1 MLNLKFTEVPIPMV
15 INAKNITN
23 SSGLFTGFLNLTID
37 KAPIIP
43 SDKAKFP
50 AIKVVTIIV
59 ITGNKQKVKVWWYVK
74 AQSCLAIDNEYLML
88 NPHKIER
95 SVNNIYSKKL

>member
-59 ITGNKQKVKVWWYVK
+59 ITGNKQKV
-74 AQSCLAIDNEYLML
+74 
-88 NPHKIER
+88 
-95 SVNNIYSKKL
+95 SV